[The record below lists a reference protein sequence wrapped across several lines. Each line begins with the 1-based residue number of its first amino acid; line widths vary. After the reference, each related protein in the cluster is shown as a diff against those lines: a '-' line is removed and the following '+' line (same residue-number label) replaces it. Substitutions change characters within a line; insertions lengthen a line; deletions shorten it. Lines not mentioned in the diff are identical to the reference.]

1 MTIAST
7 SATEDSM
14 PRTPE
19 AWWRRAVIY
28 ECHLPSFKDGN
39 GDGVGDLTGLIESL
53 DYLRGTLGVD
63 AVWTGPF
70 FASPLLDQGFDV
82 ADHTAVEP
90 VFGTME
96 TVDDLLTHAHAR
108 SVRILVDYIP
118 NHTSDQHPWFLESR
132 SSRTDPRRDWYI
144 WRDGRPDGGPPNNWT
159 SEAGGSV
166 WEWDEPTGQYFLHS
180 HLVEQPDL
188 NWRDPEVRAALLDVL
203 RFWLDRGV
211 DGVRIDVAHMLMK
224 DPELRDN
231 PPAPVAGGNPFDLQH
246 PDFGTQLH
254 VHDRRHP
261 DTFAALADIRQVVD
275 EYPGA
280 VTIAE
285 IEAME
290 WADWAAY
297 YGPDL
302 DVMHL
307 PFPFRLLETPW
318 VAGALLAELRD
329 LYDALPTGAW
339 PIVALGNHDRS
350 RLATR
355 LGRPQARVAAVLL
368 LTLAATPCLLYG
380 DELGLVDQAVPGT
393 RQRDFFARSTGG
405 ISRDPV
411 RTPMPWNGGPN
422 AGFSSAPEADL
433 WLPVAHDAGSVNV
446 EAQLLDPGSFL
457 SLYRRLLELRT
468 QRPALRGG
476 VIEFGS
482 PADADDGVLV
492 YGRRH
497 DQEHLLV
504 ALNLTDQPRALSI
517 DVSGTTLLSTGDR
530 RPGVGTGQVIHLA
543 PDEGLVIDITR
554 GGTP

>member
-1 MTIAST
+1 MTET
-7 SATEDSM
+7 
-14 PRTPE
+14 
-19 AWWRRAVIY
+19 WWQGAVVY

-39 GDGVGDLTGLIESL
+39 GDGVGDLRGLVESL
-53 DYLRGTLGVD
+53 DYLRGTLGID
-63 AVWTGPF
+63 AIWTGPF
-70 FASPLLDQGFDV
+70 YASPLLDQGFDV
-82 ADHTAVEP
+82 SDYTAVEP

-96 TVDDLLTHAHAR
+96 IFDDLLAQAHAR
-108 SVRILVDYIP
+108 GVRILVDYIP

-144 WRDGRPDGGPPNNWT
+144 WRDGRPDASPPNNWT

-166 WEWDEPTGQYFLHS
+166 WERDEHTGQYYLHS

-188 NWRDPEVRAALLDVL
+188 NWRNPEVRTALFDVL

-224 DPELRDN
+224 DPQLRDN
-231 PPAPVAGGNPFDLQH
+231 PPASVAGGNPFDLQH

-261 DTFAALADIRQVVD
+261 DTFAALAEIRQVVED
-275 EYPGA
+275 YPAA

-297 YGPDL
+297 YGLDL
-302 DVMHL
+302 DGMHL

-318 VAGALLAELRD
+318 VAAALRAELCG
-329 LYDALPTGAW
+329 LYAALPAGAW

-355 LGRPQARVAAVLL
+355 LGKPQARVAAMLL

-380 DELGLVDQAVPGT
+380 DELGMVDQPVPPE
-393 RQRDFFARSTGG
+393 RQRDFFARSAGG

-411 RTPMPWNGGPN
+411 RTPMPWNDDPGT
-422 AGFSSAPEADL
+422 GFSTAAEADL
-433 WLPVAHDAGSVNV
+433 WLPVAHDAESVNV
-446 EAQLLDPGSFL
+446 QAQLRDPASFL
-457 SLYRRLLELRT
+457 SLYRRLLALRNE
-468 QRPALRGG
+468 RPALRGG
-476 VIEFGS
+476 DIEFGAS
-482 PADADDGVLV
+482 SAAGDGVLA
-492 YGRRH
+492 YERR
-497 DQEHLLV
+497 DQEERLLV
-504 ALNLTDQPRALSI
+504 VLNLTDQPRVLPGSVA
-517 DVSGTTLLSTGDR
+517 GTTLLSTGDR
-530 RPGVGTGQVIHLA
+530 QPGDQTGPVIDLA
-543 PDEGLVIDITR
+543 PDEGLLVDITR